1 MCEMN
6 SERQRKNKEAAEGAE
21 NHLARNEGRNVF
33 VITGLGLIFEKDF
46 KRGMYNSIVRTQ
58 DQQFS

>member
-33 VITGLGLIFEKDF
+33 VITGLGLILK
-46 KRGMYNSIVRTQ
+46 KTLRGVCIIAL
-58 DQQFS
+58 

>member
-1 MCEMN
+1 MISASGQLMCEMN

-33 VITGLGLIFEKDF
+33 VITGLGLILK
-46 KRGMYNSIVRTQ
+46 KTLRGVCIIAL
-58 DQQFS
+58 